1 MTEAEHEALYSL
13 RAAVVAAGLQAET
26 GATIWEI
33 LRGLAMAL
41 DDSDRAL
48 GRPPRAGTPLWV
60 ISDVL
65 RAEEQEP
72 RVSRP
77 PELEGEP

>member
-1 MTEAEHEALYSL
+1 MTEAAQSALHAL

-26 GATIWEI
+26 GATTWEI
-33 LRGLAMAL
+33 LRDLARAL
-41 DDSDRAL
+41 DDSDRAM
-48 GRPPRAGTPLWV
+48 GRPPRAGTPLWA